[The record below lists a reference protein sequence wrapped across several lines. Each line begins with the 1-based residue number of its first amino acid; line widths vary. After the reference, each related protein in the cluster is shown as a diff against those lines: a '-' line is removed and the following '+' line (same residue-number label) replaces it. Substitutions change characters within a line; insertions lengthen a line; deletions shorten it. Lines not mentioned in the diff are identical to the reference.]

1 MERILTTISSQN
13 TEITLAA
20 VGLSFVALLLWMI
33 NYWRISRMLKKYKK
47 LTNGLEGQNFEE
59 ILETHM
65 DSVNKALA
73 KTREVESYYRVI
85 KKMAENSVQHVGLVR
100 FNAFSNTG
108 SDLSFAVALLDHH
121 GDGIVFSSIYGREE
135 SHVYAKPVSNGVSN
149 YNLSDEEKEAIKKAL
164 GNNVIR

>member
-1 MERILTTISSQN
+1 MDQILTIINSYN
-13 TEITLAA
+13 TVIMLAA
-20 VGLSFVALLLWMI
+20 VALSLLVLLLWLI
-33 NYWRISRMLKKYKK
+33 NSWRVSRMLKKYKK
-47 LTNGLEGQNFEE
+47 LTTGLEGQNLEE
-59 ILETHM
+59 ILEAHL

-121 GDGIVFSSIYGREE
+121 GDGIVLSNIFGREE
-135 SHVYAKPVSNGVSN
+135 SHAYAKPVSKGEST

-164 GNNVIR
+164 ENSVIK